1 MSKPTRVKP
10 VRQRSK
16 AFPWWPSAIGAAV
29 LLAVAAFLLVTRIG
43 DSAGS
48 GQGALR
54 ERGLP
59 VGAQVPS
66 QKLQSTDGTSVSLDQ
81 MRGSKVVVYF
91 YEGGG

>member
-1 MSKPTRVKP
+1 MSKPARVDP
-10 VRQRSK
+10 VRRRSK
-16 AFPWWPSAIGAAV
+16 AFPWRPTAIAVGV
-29 LLAVAAFLLVTRIG
+29 LLAVAAFLLVRQIG
-43 DSAGS
+43 GPAGT
-48 GQGALR
+48 GPGVPR
-54 ERGLP
+54 ERGLS

>member
-1 MSKPTRVKP
+1 VSKPARVKP
-10 VRQRSK
+10 VRRRSK
-16 AFPWWPSAIGAAV
+16 TFPWWPSAIGAAV

-43 DSAGS
+43 GSAGS
-48 GQGALR
+48 GPGAPR

-59 VGAQVPS
+59 VGAQVPP